1 MTAFTHNWHY
11 FRFFELISQETTFV
25 LQGDWQ
31 RPFDPNSTELSRF
44 YVDKYN
50 IVQVPLMFG
59 EDKFFTTEDADV
71 GARVLRLP
79 YRGGASLLIVLPDES
94 VDYTSIEDEITT
106 ERILRWIKSMRRV

>member
-1 MTAFTHNWHY
+1 M
-11 FRFFELISQETTFV
+11 V

-31 RPFDPNSTELSRF
+31 RPFDPNSTEPGRF

-50 IVQVPLMFG
+50 IVQVPLMFA

-79 YRGGASLLIVLPDES
+79 YRGGASLLIVLPDAS
-94 VDYTSIEDEITT
+94 VDYTAIEDEITA
-106 ERILRWIKSMRRV
+106 ERIFRWIKNLKRV